1 MGLDEEWRKEEIG
14 ILVWLWYIGRERKRG
29 VGTLI

>member
-14 ILVWLWYIGRERKRG
+14 ILVWLWYIGERERG
-29 VGTLI
+29 GWEL